1 MKIKVAY
8 QFHPVSF
15 KPPGKWLFCLC
26 IILFYTCT
34 DLRDIKSRHSWI
46 QPSEIDL
53 TNKIGKTVT
62 GEVRHFLPSLS
73 QGNDEVSNPRGPN
86 IKFAGAVKPCGSPIV
101 FPCYVWFQV
110 IVHVLYLDY
119 WLRYVSVFVLFQV
132 WKGKWNDIHIIG
144 KKLAIKIVNKR
155 ISRDFSEEYSKLR

>member
-73 QGNDEVSNPRGPN
+73 QGNDEVSNPRRPN

-110 IVHVLYLDY
+110 IAHVLYLDY
-119 WLRYVSVFVLFQV
+119 WLRYLSVFVLFQV